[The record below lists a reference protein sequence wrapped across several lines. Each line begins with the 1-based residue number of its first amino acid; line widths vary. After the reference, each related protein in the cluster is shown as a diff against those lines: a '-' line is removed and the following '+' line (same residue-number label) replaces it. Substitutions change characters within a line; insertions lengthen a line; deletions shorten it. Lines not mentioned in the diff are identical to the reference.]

1 MTFYLKYRPQT
12 LDDLDLADVRDTLGK
27 IVESGNLPHAFLFYG
42 PKGSG
47 KTSAARIIAKVV
59 NCEHPSTKGE
69 PCNKCYQCKS
79 ITNNSNIDVIEIDAA
94 SHRGID
100 DIREIRNA
108 VKLTP
113 AKANKKVYIIDE
125 AHMLTSEASNAL
137 LKTLEEPPR
146 HVLFILA
153 TTNWDKIIDTI
164 RSRTLNV
171 NFGKASIEEL
181 VRSLRKSSKGEKL
194 KIGNDALNLIATASD
209 GSFREAQKIFEQ
221 LILQGCDFDPKKL
234 EEELFKKANL
244 GSVNTI
250 ISSLSDKDAK
260 TAVSE
265 IEKVA
270 SGGGSIETLTKK
282 LIDRFRSALFSEI
295 GLEGVSLEGFTKSDL
310 ISLIESLNISLKIL
324 KSAFMEQI
332 PLELAVI
339 KWCERKLKTSN
350 LKLKTEVGD
359 DSKKDSDLED
369 AAKPHRINSQASNS
383 DKEIKISVSNQKEA
397 FDGNITDDIW
407 REILIKTR
415 SKSTS
420 TEALLRASKP
430 LTFNG
435 ETLTLGVFYSFHKER
450 LEEPFHK
457 RILEDVLTGILDSD
471 VRVICNLASPPERKK
486 EIEAEKKEDINLTEP
501 EDEDIIKIAKE
512 IFEN

>member
-339 KWCERKLKTSN
+339 KWC
-350 LKLKTEVGD
+350 
-359 DSKKDSDLED
+359 
-369 AAKPHRINSQASNS
+369 
-383 DKEIKISVSNQKEA
+383 DKEIKISVSNEKEA

-501 EDEDIIKIAKE
+501 EDENIIKIAKE